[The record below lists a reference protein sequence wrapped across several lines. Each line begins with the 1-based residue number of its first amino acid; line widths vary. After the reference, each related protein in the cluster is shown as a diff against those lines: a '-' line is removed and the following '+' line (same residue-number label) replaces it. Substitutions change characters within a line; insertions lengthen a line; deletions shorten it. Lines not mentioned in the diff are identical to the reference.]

1 MSSRRFTGTGVAIV
15 TPFRNDGSVDFKS
28 LGKVLEH
35 IIKGCVDYVVV
46 LGTTGES
53 VTLSKDE
60 KKAVVSYTIDT
71 VNGRIPIVVG
81 IGGNNT
87 QEVLDT
93 INHND
98 FSNVAAIL
106 SVAPY
111 YNKPSQSG
119 LYQHFKAIA
128 DISPIP
134 VIVYNIPGRTSVNI
148 SAETM
153 IRLASDIPNIVAV
166 KEASGNL
173 VQVMQIIKNKPK
185 DFVVISGDD
194 SLTLPMMSLG
204 AEGVISVIAN
214 AFPKEFSDMVNYAL
228 KGNFEKAGIL
238 HYKLFDL
245 MTALFDEGS
254 PSGIK
259 ATLDILKLVQ
269 NNLRLPLVPVTDGL
283 HKKLEKLVNTLQ

>member
-1 MSSRRFTGTGVAIV
+1 MASKRFTGTGVAIV

-35 IIKGCVDYVVV
+35 IIKGNVDYVVV

-60 KKAVVSYTIDT
+60 KKAVVNYAIDT
-71 VNGRIPIVVG
+71 VGGRIPIIVG

-87 QEVLDT
+87 REVLDT

-98 FSNVAAIL
+98 FSSIDALL

-119 LYQHFKAIA
+119 IYLHFKAIA

-134 VIVYNIPGRTSVNI
+134 VIAYNVPSRTGANI

-153 IRLASDIPNIVAV
+153 VRLASDVPNIVAV

-173 VQVMQIIKNKPK
+173 IQVMQIIKNKPT

-194 SLTLPMMSLG
+194 SLTLPMIALG

-228 KGNFEKAGIL
+228 RGNFEKAGIL
-238 HYKLFDL
+238 HYKLFNL

-269 NNLRLPLVPVTDGL
+269 SNLRLPLIPVSDEL
-283 HKKLEKLVNTLQ
+283 HKKLEKLVRNIQ